1 MPLLIYTLLRVA
13 LVVAVYLVLSFLGF
27 RGWVLLVGA
36 LLIAALL
43 SFLILP
49 RQADA
54 AAGLIRRRVGDRVS
68 DRLDRSLSVDD
79 DVEDA
84 ATSAPWS
91 AARSTTGDRPQPA
104 TALGDHAQTPDAPG
118 DRAETPDAP
127 GVDDQP
133 PTAGRPSP

>member
-13 LVVAVYLVLSFLGF
+13 LVVAVYLVLSLVGF
-27 RGWVLLVGA
+27 RGWLLLIGA

-43 SFLILP
+43 SFLLLP

-68 DRLDRSLSVDD
+68 DRLDRSISVDD

-84 ATSAPWS
+84 ATAGPPPAGPSAQ
-91 AARSTTGDRPQPA
+91 RPDDSP
-104 TALGDHAQTPDAPG
+104 P
-118 DRAETPDAP
+118 ETP
-127 GVDDQP
+127 
-133 PTAGRPSP
+133 RS

>member
-13 LVVAVYLVLSFLGF
+13 LVVVVYVVLSFIGF
-27 RGWVLLVGA
+27 RGWLLLIGA

-54 AAGLIRRRVGDRVS
+54 AAGIIQRRVGSRVG
-68 DRLDRSLSVDD
+68 DRLDRSISVDD

-84 ATSAPWS
+84 ATAPRP
-91 AARSTTGDRPQPA
+91 AARAATGE
-104 TALGDHAQTPDAPG
+104 
-118 DRAETPDAP
+118 DRAPASNGQGFDDEDADAQHPDSRRPDPHP
-127 GVDDQP
+127 GQP
-133 PTAGRPSP
+133 